1 MTELHSYVTENPSAN
16 DVNSVK
22 LTLQYLDA
30 CRNLFEEGF
39 LSHKKIT
46 TMKSEPVVSIH
57 KGFSH
62 IRRWHDKLSDG
73 EF

>member
-1 MTELHSYVTENPSAN
+1 VTENPSAN

-22 LTLQYLDA
+22 LTLQYLGA
-30 CRNLFEEGF
+30 CRDLFEEGF

-46 TMKSEPVVSIH
+46 TMKSEPMVSIQ

-62 IRRWHDKLSDG
+62 FRRWHEKLSDG